1 MERGID
7 VGGDVPCDRSVFRKL
22 GGADDSER
30 KRDDVVRSQIYRVG
44 VTGFNRLT
52 YTFLDITY
60 LYRFVITGTVAFVS
74 IAFNCTRNVR
84 RHERWVQ
91 RHFASGI
98 WVAGLRIA
106 VLIVPML
113 AELLGAFAPGATE
126 EEKEAG
132 AHSNVLLV
140 LIQKAVWNDGGSL
153 GWLVCCFITEAA
165 LWEKKKKVKRT

>member
-1 MERGID
+1 
-7 VGGDVPCDRSVFRKL
+7 
-22 GGADDSER
+22 
-30 KRDDVVRSQIYRVG
+30 
-44 VTGFNRLT
+44 
-52 YTFLDITY
+52 
-60 LYRFVITGTVAFVS
+60 
-74 IAFNCTRNVR
+74 
-84 RHERWVQ
+84 VQ

-113 AELLGAFAPGATE
+113 AELGAFAPGASE

-132 AHSNVLLV
+132 AQSNVLLV